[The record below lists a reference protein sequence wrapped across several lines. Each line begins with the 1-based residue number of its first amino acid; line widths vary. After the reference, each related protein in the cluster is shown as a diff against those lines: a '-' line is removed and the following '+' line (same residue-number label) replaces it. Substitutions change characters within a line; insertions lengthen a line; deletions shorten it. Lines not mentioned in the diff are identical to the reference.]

1 MKKIAEKISLLG
13 LSLMLI
19 SSFSISSALPQML
32 VYYKGYPADQVE
44 FLVSI
49 PSFFV
54 VVMLLANGYL
64 VRRLSERQLIVTGL
78 LCVSLAGSFP
88 LFVQAY
94 WLVLL
99 SRAVLGM
106 GLGMINAKAISIIS
120 ERYSG
125 KERVQML
132 GLRGSA
138 EVVGGAVFTLA
149 VGQLLRLSWSWSF
162 AIYAFG
168 LVILLAYLVCVPQG
182 PGQTDKHL
190 AQSSQKTPLSL
201 MQWGKVI
208 WLAIISSWTVAIS
221 SVLNLRIP
229 FLVSQSGM
237 GTATQASYVLT
248 AQQLTGIVSGMC
260 FAFLL
265 SRLKR
270 HLLLVSCFGLAI
282 ALFMMTQVT
291 SLGLLALSDVAV
303 GFFYSIVLTAI
314 FNQLSET
321 IPFAQLNTATAVVLV
336 GCNLGSAL
344 SPYLLKAIA
353 MVWDSPKAFLVVLA
367 SVCVFIGLVLV
378 FQNTK
383 KEVTHAS

>member
-32 VYYKGYPADQVE
+32 AYYKGYPADRVE

-54 VVMLLANGYL
+54 VLMLLANGYL
-64 VRRLSERQLIVTGL
+64 VRHLSERQLIVSGL

-88 LFVQAY
+88 LLIQNY

-99 SRAVLGM
+99 SRCFLGM

-120 ERYSG
+120 ERYEG

-138 EVVGGAVFTLA
+138 EVVGGALFTLA
-149 VGQLLRLSWSWSF
+149 VGQLLRFNWIWSF

-168 LVILLAYLVCVPQG
+168 FLILIAYLIWVPEKPSQVAESFRKMSAKQG
-182 PGQTDKHL
+182 
-190 AQSSQKTPLSL
+190 LSFA
-201 MQWGKVI
+201 QWGRVI
-208 WLAIISSWTVAIS
+208 WLAVIASWTVAIS

-248 AQQLTGIVSGMC
+248 AQQLTGILSGMC
-260 FAFLL
+260 FVFLL
-265 SRLKR
+265 SRLKD
-270 HLLLVSCFGLAI
+270 HLLPFSSFGLAVSLL
-282 ALFMMTQVT
+282 AMTLVN
-291 SLGLLALSDVAV
+291 SIGLLGLSDVAV

-321 IPFAQLNTATAVVLV
+321 IPSAQLNSATAVVLV

-344 SPYLLKAIA
+344 SPYLLKLISFIS
-353 MVWDSPKAFLVVLA
+353 VSPKAFLIVLA
-367 SVCVFIGLVLV
+367 SVCALIGIVLI
-378 FQNTK
+378 FQHRLS
-383 KEVTHAS
+383 EVTHAS